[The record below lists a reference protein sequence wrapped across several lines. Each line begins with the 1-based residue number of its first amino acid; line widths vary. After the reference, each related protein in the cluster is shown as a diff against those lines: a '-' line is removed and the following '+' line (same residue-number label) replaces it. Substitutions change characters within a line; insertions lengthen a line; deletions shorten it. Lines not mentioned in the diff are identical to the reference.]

1 MNETPRTKKFFE
13 RISQVVSS
21 KVKIP
26 SMWQWQEPQ
35 DSYCDTNQDFNFVSF
50 PETLQ
55 KVLCLKYFKVREKKK
70 QLVVQK
76 VEKLE
81 TSGKFG
87 CRHRLC

>member
-1 MNETPRTKKFFE
+1 METSRVNETPRTKKFFE

-70 QLVVQK
+70 TTCSS
-76 VEKLE
+76 EGRE
-81 TSGKFG
+81 I
-87 CRHRLC
+87 RNIW